1 MSKLTLPPVVS
12 IKNALFKRS
21 NLAQA
26 PFIFKN
32 PINLEIP
39 NRGAQDSVRK
49 WCVWGTHASQFLNVL
64 SRREYLAIPS
74 PSCIRYHKIG
84 KDDTLNFTTNVLKF
98 KPPPTSPHL
107 SARFEFF
114 KSEFDEK
121 LATFIKNV
129 GNTSTLVSYELTNST
144 RKIDTQLYEHLL
156 TKLHLKDL
164 ENRLVIGLS
173 NGQMRRSRLA
183 RALLTKNDL
192 LIVDDLYL
200 GLDPTSRSLI
210 SETINW
216 YNSTYKNES
225 MVIVGLRPQDTI
237 PHWCTDLIIA
247 DETGVVYHGPNNKQV
262 INDFHTKWENLK
274 QQQISKSLDQTGNQ
288 LPSVEQLVN
297 QHEWY
302 NADHTGQ
309 PCHFQIKDLSISYRG
324 VPVLKDID
332 WTILKKSM
340 WHIQGNNGSGKST
353 LISLLT
359 ADHPRSWSSN
369 IVDESNRK
377 RKVGS
382 SSYFDINKSIATS
395 SPEIHSIA
403 LKFNKLTL
411 NDFVVS
417 GLNEDSSN
425 NFMVSSSLQE
435 TTSPDR
441 LKLCDDYMRFFGL
454 ESLKSVKFT
463 QLSVND
469 QKLALFVRCLVKL
482 PKLLILDESFSGM
495 EMSTI
500 EYCHDFLKQWPGTV
514 LVIAHLPEE
523 VPEFCG
529 SSIKLIQP
537 GEYEIN
543 EKIK

>member
-1 MSKLTLPPVVS
+1 MSKFALPPIVS

-21 NLAQA
+21 NVSQA

-32 PINLEIP
+32 PINFEIP
-39 NRGAQDSVRK
+39 NRNAQDSERK
-49 WCVWGTHASQFLNVL
+49 WCAWGTHASQFLNVL
-64 SRREYLAIPS
+64 SRREYLAFPS
-74 PSCIRYHKIG
+74 PSCVKYHKIG
-84 KDDTLNFTTNVLKF
+84 RDDTLNFATNVLKF

-144 RKIDTQLYEHLL
+144 RKIDTELYGELL
-156 TKLHLKDL
+156 NRLHLKDL

-216 YNSTYKNES
+216 YNSSYKNES

-237 PHWCTDLIIA
+237 PNWCTDLIIA
-247 DETGVVYHGPNNKQV
+247 DETGVVYQGPNSNQIV
-262 INDFHTKWENLK
+262 SEYRGKWADLKK
-274 QQQISKSLDQTGNQ
+274 QQSLKILNDVGAHI
-288 LPSVEQLVN
+288 PSVEQLVSR
-297 QHEWY
+297 HEWY
-302 NADHTGQ
+302 NADHTHQ

-324 VPVLKDID
+324 VPLLKDID
-332 WTILKKSM
+332 WTILKNSM

-369 IVDESNRK
+369 IVDENNKK
-377 RKVGS
+377 RKSGS

-403 LKFNKLTL
+403 LKFSDMSL
-411 NDFVVS
+411 NDLVVS
-417 GLNEDSSN
+417 GMNEDSSN
-425 NFMVSSSLQE
+425 NFTVSSSLQKS
-435 TTSPDR
+435 TSPER
-441 LKLCDDYMRFFGL
+441 FELCDDYMRFFGL
-454 ESLKSVKFT
+454 DSLKKAKFS

-495 EMSTI
+495 DMPTI
-500 EYCHDFLKQWPGTV
+500 EKCHDFLKQWPGTV
-514 LVIAHLPEE
+514 LIIAHLPEE

-537 GEYEIN
+537 GNYEISG
-543 EKIK
+543 K